1 MKQITVLIIV
11 TFLTFRFCYSQ
22 NQISIGLL
30 TTKTFQDD
38 QKEVVAAF
46 DFLEGQDQYNPT
58 KIYIEDVST
67 IDSIENFDII
77 WFHHNDPSY
86 SIQNSETLDLLN
98 QYLQE
103 CSMYFND
110 WTKASVT
117 LTDGKYLSD
126 RLVRYNIYNQ
136 QMEFVHEGDT
146 AAFGD
151 PEEISTVVLNGHEFI
166 YRDFEY
172 EDEVKKGYFEVLVN
186 GDCQLLLHRCIAF
199 RLIEDC
205 SDPNTNFV
213 KEHYYL
219 SQKYFI
225 SENCKTAIF
234 LPNKKKEIIV
244 MFENSDKDIKSFI
257 KENKIKICKEED
269 LKDLISY
276 YNSD

>member
-1 MKQITVLIIV
+1 MKSLIKLIISALCILLYMQALAQITPSDVN
-11 TFLTFRFCYSQ
+11 
-22 NQISIGLL
+22 NQRDVKSR
-30 TTKTFQDD
+30 
-38 QKEVVAAF
+38 AANT
-46 DFLEGQDQYNPT
+46 Y
-58 KIYIEDVST
+58 
-67 IDSIENFDII
+67 
-77 WFHHNDPSY
+77 
-86 SIQNSETLDLLN
+86 SETSSNQGNNSGAGHSGMNQDLGE
-98 QYLQE
+98 E

-225 SENCKTAIF
+225 SENCKTAIL

>member
-1 MKQITVLIIV
+1 MKSLVKLIISAICILLYMQV
-11 TFLTFRFCYSQ
+11 IA
-22 NQISIGLL
+22 QISPANVKNQGNVKSHSANTYS
-30 TTKTFQDD
+30 TTSGNQGNNSGAGSSGMNQDLG
-38 QKEVVAAF
+38 K
-46 DFLEGQDQYNPT
+46 
-58 KIYIEDVST
+58 
-67 IDSIENFDII
+67 
-77 WFHHNDPSY
+77 
-86 SIQNSETLDLLN
+86 
-98 QYLQE
+98 E

-126 RLVRYNIYNQ
+126 RMVRYNIYNQ

-166 YRDFEY
+166 YRDFEC
-172 EDEVKKGYFEVLVN
+172 EDEVNKGYFEVLVN

-199 RLIEDC
+199 KYIEEC

-213 KEHYYL
+213 KERYYL
-219 SQKYFI
+219 SEKYFI
-225 SENCKTAIF
+225 SENGETAIL

-244 MFENSDKDIKSFI
+244 MFENSDKDIKTYI
-257 KENKIKICKEED
+257 KEHKIKIYKEED